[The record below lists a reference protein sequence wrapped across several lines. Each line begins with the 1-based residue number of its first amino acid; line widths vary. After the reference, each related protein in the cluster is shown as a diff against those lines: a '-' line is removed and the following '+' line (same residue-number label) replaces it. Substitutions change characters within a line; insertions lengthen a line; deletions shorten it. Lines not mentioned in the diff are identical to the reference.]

1 MTKMLKK
8 IISSI
13 PNAITSLNL
22 IAGCVAI
29 IFAFHHNEMF
39 GSLTGLQWCY
49 ISIAAAAVFDF
60 CDGASA
66 RALGAYS
73 LIGKE
78 LDSLSDLVSFGVAPA
93 MMMLNL
99 MLDYS
104 EHAWLCYIALFIP
117 VCGALRLAKFNIDD
131 TQATCFKGLPI
142 PANALFWIGMSAW
155 IKTYVYPGTA
165 IMAIIIVLMSL
176 AMVSNLK
183 MFTLKFKTLDYRD
196 SINFRRYVI
205 ILAAI
210 LFVIMS
216 GIAGLA
222 WTIILYLLISF
233 FTRNREA

>member
-1 MTKMLKK
+1 MLKK

-13 PNAITSLNL
+13 PNTITSLNL

-39 GSLTGLQWCY
+39 GCLTGLQWCY
-49 ISIAAAAVFDF
+49 IAIAAAAVFDF

-66 RALGAYS
+66 RLLGAYS

>member
-1 MTKMLKK
+1 MLNK
-8 IISSI
+8 IKSSI

-39 GSLTGLQWCY
+39 GCLTGLQCCY
-49 ISIAAAAVFDF
+49 IAIALAAVFDF

-66 RALGAYS
+66 RLLGAYS

-93 MMMLNL
+93 MMMLNV
-99 MLDYS
+99 MMEYS
-104 EHAWLCYIALFIP
+104 EHTWLCYIALFIP

-142 PANALFWIGMSAW
+142 PANALFWIGMSGW
-155 IKTYVYPGTA
+155 IKSTAYPGTA
-165 IMAIIIVLMSL
+165 VMVILIILMSL
-176 AMVSNLK
+176 TMVSGMK
-183 MFTLKFKTLDYRD
+183 MFTLKFKTFDYRD
-196 SINFRRYVI
+196 SINFRRYAI

-210 LFVIMS
+210 VFVIMN

>member
-1 MTKMLKK
+1 
-8 IISSI
+8 
-13 PNAITSLNL
+13 
-22 IAGCVAI
+22 
-29 IFAFHHNEMF
+29 
-39 GSLTGLQWCY
+39 LQWCY